1 MDGWFWRITD
11 PVQRRVAI
19 ALVGLNTP
27 RDGSPWGILGLAQSP
42 DCLLR
47 TAMVPEISAASR
59 GMRLQASGSEGS
71 FTAHRHDIDV
81 RVGDL
86 HLEARLDDL
95 VDWQGRLGASSIF
108 QTVPGL
114 NQYWHPWLLGGA
126 ATGRLTGPDGVWEFT
141 DAQLYAE
148 KNWGRGGFPEH
159 WWWGQ
164 AQGFEEREACAAFA
178 GGQIHLGRPGRDT
191 RLRTDVTALAV
202 KLPDGRQVRLGN
214 PGTSP
219 VEARVEDGHWLVRG
233 RSRHWNV
240 RIEGVAP
247 IASTFVLPIPLVEER
262 RLAPGALEAQA
273 GEMQVTV
280 HHDGRL
286 VWQGNSTLAALE
298 KGSQHKEEDEIAH
311 RGGRPEPHPA

>member
-1 MDGWFWRITD
+1 M
-11 PVQRRVAI
+11 
-19 ALVGLNTP
+19 
-27 RDGSPWGILGLAQSP
+27 
-42 DCLLR
+42 
-47 TAMVPEISAASR
+47 
-59 GMRLQASGSEGS
+59 
-71 FTAHRHDIDV
+71 
-81 RVGDL
+81 
-86 HLEARLDDL
+86 
-95 VDWQGRLGASSIF
+95 
-108 QTVPGL
+108 
-114 NQYWHPWLLGGA
+114 
-126 ATGRLTGPDGVWEFT
+126 
-141 DAQLYAE
+141 
-148 KNWGRGGFPEH
+148 
-159 WWWGQ
+159 
-164 AQGFEEREACAAFA
+164 
-178 GGQIHLGRPGRDT
+178 GQIHLGRPGRDT

-240 RIEGVAP
+240 QIEGVAP

-298 KGSQHKEEDEIAH
+298 RGGRRQAEDELAR

>member
-1 MDGWFWRITD
+1 MPSSTPRRTGDAAGSRSTGGGAR
-11 PVQRRVAI
+11 RRVSRSARP
-19 ALVGLNTP
+19 AP
-27 RDGSPWGILGLAQSP
+27 R
-42 DCLLR
+42 
-47 TAMVPEISAASR
+47 SR
-59 GMRLQASGSEGS
+59 
-71 FTAHRHDIDV
+71 V
-81 RVGDL
+81 
-86 HLEARLDDL
+86 
-95 VDWQGRLGASSIF
+95 
-108 QTVPGL
+108 
-114 NQYWHPWLLGGA
+114 
-126 ATGRLTGPDGVWEFT
+126 
-141 DAQLYAE
+141 
-148 KNWGRGGFPEH
+148 
-159 WWWGQ
+159 
-164 AQGFEEREACAAFA
+164 
-178 GGQIHLGRPGRDT
+178 GQIHLGRPGRDT

-240 RIEGVAP
+240 QIEGVAP

-298 KGSQHKEEDEIAH
+298 RGGRRQAEDELAR